1 MQAGCSYGCSTATG
15 RCGAPGALTRKTRC
29 RGDVG
34 GRKAPFNPLH
44 KRLHVPIASRTNATS
59 SFGEPSPEQEG
70 TKMSPQE
77 EGFCIIEGRDMVKD
91 FAEMQSSELEAQ
103 IESRRS
109 KIFLLMEEVRRMK
122 ILMRVKG
129 GDKGS
134 EEEINDLSYSSAIP
148 ILQEV
153 PFLKEKNV
161 RKYYTVYFGIALG
174 VILFGGFIAPVLEVR
189 MGMGGQS
196 YVEFIRM
203 MHLPE
208 QLAYVD
214 PIVASFC
221 GGAIGVLSAFLIV
234 DANYIKNQQRNR
246 CYYCQ
251 GTGYLTCASCVGTGS
266 VEEEGG
272 CRCALCSGSGKVMCT
287 NCFCTGKHLVTE
299 HDPRIDPFD

>member
-1 MQAGCSYGCSTATG
+1 MVRSS
-15 RCGAPGALTRKTRC
+15 RC
-29 RGDVG
+29 RRGEGG
-34 GRKAPFNPLH
+34 GREFPFDPLH
-44 KRLHVPIASRTNATS
+44 KKQRVLLVSVNATS
-59 SFGEPSPEQEG
+59 SFEDSSPEKEQVE
-70 TKMSPQE
+70 TARDD
-77 EGFCIIEGRDMVKD
+77 GFCIIEGREMVKD
-91 FAEMQSSELEAQ
+91 FAEMQTSELEAQ

-122 ILMRVKG
+122 ILLRVKG

-174 VILFGGFIAPVLEVR
+174 IILFGGFIAPVLEVR

-234 DANYIKNQQRNR
+234 DANYIKTQQRNR

-251 GTGYLTCASCVGTGS
+251 GTGYLTCASCVGSGS
-266 VEEEGG
+266 VEAG
-272 CRCALCSGSGKVMCT
+272 CRCGLCSGSGKVMCT

>member
-1 MQAGCSYGCSTATG
+1 MHMLTSQH
-15 RCGAPGALTRKTRC
+15 PGAICHGLKLGMRPGC
-29 RGDVG
+29 DLNS
-34 GRKAPFNPLH
+34 AFNPLNLGVCRGHVVHH
-44 KRLHVPIASRTNATS
+44 KVHTKQLRLVKCEADGAANSAS
-59 SFGEPSPEQEG
+59 GDEG
-70 TKMSPQE
+70 AE
-77 EGFCIIEGRDMVKD
+77 EGIGNAFCIIEGRDTVKD
-91 FAEMQSSELEAQ
+91 FAELQISELEGQ

-109 KIFLLMEEVRRMK
+109 KIFLLMEEMRRMK

-129 GDKGS
+129 GAKES
-134 EEEINDLSYSSAIP
+134 EEEIRDQAYYSAIP
-148 ILQEV
+148 FLKDK

-161 RKYYTVYFGIALG
+161 RQYYTTYFWFAIGIL
-174 VILFGGFIAPVLEVR
+174 VFGGIIAPTLEVK

-196 YVEFIRM
+196 YMDFIRM

-234 DANYIKNQQRNR
+234 DANYIKDQRRNR

-251 GTGYLTCASCVGTGS
+251 GTGYLTCGSCVGSGA
-266 VEEEGG
+266 VDDG
-272 CRCALCSGSGKVMCT
+272 CRCSLCSGSGKVMCT
-287 NCFCTGKHLVTE
+287 NCFCTGKHMVTE